1 MKESEL
7 LNYIVLLRGM
17 NVGGKRK
24 VSMFKMK
31 AQLPKVVFDKVTSYI
46 NSGNTLMTSK
56 FSHEKT

>member
-1 MKESEL
+1 M
-7 LNYIVLLRGM
+7 LLRGM

-31 AQLPKVVFDKVTSYI
+31 AQLPEVVFDKVTSYI